1 MLAKIFPRYEN
12 KKNNKIYQLM
22 KSYFYFALVL
32 LIAVGCSPEESAP
45 SFEEVQ
51 ENIDVGII
59 MPLKERDYSFHNN
72 GDYGVY
78 EIPAD
83 QKNFKGKIEFSG
95 EVNVSPNNL
104 RVKWISDIDG
114 ELYESHPDN
123 NFESTISTSLSK
135 GLHKISFEVYL
146 GNNSELIQK
155 DSITVSNVIKLEA
168 TPRLG
173 RMMRLNWTK
182 YEGSD
187 FVSYLIYHDDNQPV
201 AEINDVN
208 TLEYD
213 YSETFNIMDEHP
225 YQIVVKTSNPALST
239 ETVGSNIV
247 KKTAGDFLYVPYY
260 IRKMIKDPVRHKLYA
275 ICTPADLY
283 EVADKYGV
291 IVINTDTF
299 SIESH
304 ILPNFRCTDL
314 AVSPDGQYMYL
325 TRRQVDN
332 ILKVN
337 LNTFS
342 YTTITTYTS
351 GYGFDEIEAG
361 TNNLVYANPYNSAS
375 PGQMINTQTGLYTSA
390 QSSLTF
396 GQMAY
401 NPLNNILYMGSDTSS
416 SNLYMMN
423 TTNWATGNYLN
434 LTQFPQF
441 PGGVGYPYPNL
452 FVSDAGNHIFW
463 DEYQL
468 DANLNI
474 ERQFNDILIKA
485 CSPSNQ
491 YISDLSKLYNFDTMD
506 TILTYPSFGYYEF
519 YNSDI
524 HFADENTIFTNKTYD
539 PNDGNPSYSY
549 IFRMK
554 IN

>member
-1 MLAKIFPRYEN
+1 
-12 KKNNKIYQLM
+12 
-22 KSYFYFALVL
+22 
-32 LIAVGCSPEESAP
+32 
-45 SFEEVQ
+45 
-51 ENIDVGII
+51 
-59 MPLKERDYSFHNN
+59 
-72 GDYGVY
+72 
-78 EIPAD
+78 
-83 QKNFKGKIEFSG
+83 
-95 EVNVSPNNL
+95 
-104 RVKWISDIDG
+104 
-114 ELYESHPDN
+114 
-123 NFESTISTSLSK
+123 
-135 GLHKISFEVYL
+135 
-146 GNNSELIQK
+146 
-155 DSITVSNVIKLEA
+155 
-168 TPRLG
+168 
-173 RMMRLNWTK
+173 
-182 YEGSD
+182 
-187 FVSYLIYHDDNQPV
+187 
-201 AEINDVN
+201 
-208 TLEYD
+208 
-213 YSETFNIMDEHP
+213 
-225 YQIVVKTSNPALST
+225 
-239 ETVGSNIV
+239 
-247 KKTAGDFLYVPYY
+247 
-260 IRKMIKDPVRHKLYA
+260 
-275 ICTPADLY
+275 
-283 EVADKYGV
+283 
-291 IVINTDTF
+291 
-299 SIESH
+299 
-304 ILPNFRCTDL
+304 
-314 AVSPDGQYMYL
+314 MYL

-401 NPLNNILYMGSDTSS
+401 NTLNNILYMGSDTSS